1 WVFSTW
7 PVCLRRRSCSSCS
20 RVSRSLVWISA
31 GESSRIS
38 LAFMSVRRLMLKRAF
53 AADEPAAE
61 RELRVGEAKRLLR
74 DGAGHAGQFKQDGA
88 GLDDGDVVFNAT
100 LTGTHS
106 NFGRLLG
113 DGLVR
118 EDADPELSL
127 ALQVAGDRD
136 ARRLDLATGHGA
148 TRKGLQAEFP
158 EGEGV
163 AALGIS

>member
-1 WVFSTW
+1 
-7 PVCLRRRSCSSCS
+7 
-20 RVSRSLVWISA
+20 
-31 GESSRIS
+31 
-38 LAFMSVRRLMLKRAF
+38 
-53 AADEPAAE
+53 
-61 RELRVGEAKRLLR
+61 
-74 DGAGHAGQFKQDGA
+74 
-88 GLDDGDVVFNAT
+88 
-100 LTGTHS
+100 TGTHS

-163 AALGIS
+163 AALGISSAGPLLGLAVLGACGSESHGNCGFWITDCGLDRACGSGSFRNP